1 MPAGRLPDS
10 LVEILSALHLLVTAA
25 ELGFKAY
32 LTRDAKDAS
41 GHSLQR
47 LYEDLDPA
55 HRDRI
60 DTSFSESYLNAS
72 LTVLGIEPPTVQAI
86 LRQYDSTYGV
96 SSGVY
101 MDSRYYAEA
110 DDTI

>member
-1 MPAGRLPDS
+1 MATRISCLNFAEQYFKLYNATVPAGRLPAS

-25 ELGFKAY
+25 ELGFKAC
-32 LTRDAKDAS
+32 LTRDGKDAS

-47 LYEDLDPA
+47 LYEDLELA

-72 LTVLGIEPPTVQAI
+72 LTVLARRAPNRTGHSQEI
-86 LRQYDSTYGV
+86 
-96 SSGVY
+96 
-101 MDSRYYAEA
+101 
-110 DDTI
+110 